1 MRPVTRSY
9 VEHVIHELIDLL
21 DAMDG
26 DADFEEPDFEPE
38 PFDSWFSD
46 ILQDRV
52 PSRQLRRAAR

>member
-1 MRPVTRSY
+1 
-9 VEHVIHELIDLL
+9 
-21 DAMDG
+21 MDG

-52 PSRQLRRAAR
+52 PSRQLRRAPR